1 MTSIG
6 QGLQSKIELGKLV
19 VAFDGSEDSIRAVQM
34 ASVIASKFNSK
45 VTIVHVYNVPIVT
58 YGGVTGPPPV
68 DYGALR
74 NTAKSSGETILSR
87 GVEIASKA
95 GLTADGQLVES
106 PSIVEGLVTLA
117 EEQEASL
124 IIVGTRGMTGIKR
137 LVLGSVSS
145 GLVSHARCPVMVVR

>member
-1 MTSIG
+1 M
-6 QGLQSKIELGKLV
+6 QSKTEFGKLV
-19 VAFDGSEDSIRAVQM
+19 VAFDGSEDSIRAIQM
-34 ASVIASKFNSK
+34 ASVIASKFISK

-58 YGGVTGPPPV
+58 YGGMAGAPPV

-74 NTAKSSGETILSR
+74 DTAKSAGEKILSR

-95 GLTADGQLVES
+95 GLKAEGQLVES
-106 PSIVEGLVTLA
+106 PSIVEGLTTLA
-117 EEQEASL
+117 EQQEASL
-124 IIVGTRGMTGIKR
+124 IIVGTRGMTGFKR